1 MLCSP
6 SVFVWKWLIQSVPV
20 TALRKCVKVQ
30 NGVKDVSK
38 AALGAVPWL
47 HFLDVPCTKPSP
59 NPTLVKSVPPVAR
72 GSFVWVSRSKV
83 SHGCKSSKQ
92 RGGQLGSVPIT
103 RCPGANQ
110 IGFTPYGSTS
120 VIAPAVVSSMLK
132 GQEGKNKLLRLAW

>member
-1 MLCSP
+1 M
-6 SVFVWKWLIQSVPV
+6 
-20 TALRKCVKVQ
+20 
-30 NGVKDVSK
+30 
-38 AALGAVPWL
+38 
-47 HFLDVPCTKPSP
+47 
-59 NPTLVKSVPPVAR
+59 AR

-132 GQEGKNKLLRLAW
+132 GQEGKNKLLRLA